1 MDRQTIDY
9 LLQCCCGGICALAAG
24 VADRDGARKTR
35 KPNNLIIATI
45 PSFVLLGVISRRVN
59 TVGAVIGALSGIGVA
74 YLFNG
79 IRGTVEA
86 PLDWINW
93 MWTDGHQYCH
103 QSYGQ
108 LSLSI
113 SMFR

>member
-1 MDRQTIDY
+1 M
-9 LLQCCCGGICALAAG
+9 
-24 VADRDGARKTR
+24 
-35 KPNNLIIATI
+35 
-45 PSFVLLGVISRRVN
+45 
-59 TVGAVIGALSGIGVA
+59 GAVIGAFSGIGVA

-79 IRGTVEA
+79 IPRIVEA

-93 MWTDGHQYCH
+93 MWIDARQCCR